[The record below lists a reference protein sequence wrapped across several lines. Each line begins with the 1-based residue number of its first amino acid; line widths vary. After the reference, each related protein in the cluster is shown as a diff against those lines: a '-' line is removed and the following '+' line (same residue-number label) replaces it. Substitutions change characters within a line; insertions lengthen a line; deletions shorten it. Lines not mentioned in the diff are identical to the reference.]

1 MKKEITIS
9 CPEGYEI
16 DKQNS
21 TFEKIVFKKVVGEI
35 NSIQDAI
42 EVLGESNSTV
52 KQLRLLQS
60 LEGVSDKLISEME
73 IEAVAKALNDGWKPN
88 WKGANEYKYYIWW
101 NMENNCFAVVDSFF
115 RNANASSRL
124 CFKSRALAEKAS
136 KILEKQF
143 MNYYNF

>member
-1 MKKEITIS
+1 MEKEITIS

-42 EVLGESNSTV
+42 EVLGESDSTV

-60 LEGVSDKLISEME
+60 LEGVSDKLISEVE

-88 WKGANEYKYYIWW
+88 WKDSNEHKYYIWW
-101 NMENNCFAVVDSFF
+101 NMENNCFGDVRYCFHSAY
-115 RNANASSRL
+115 ASSRL
-124 CFKSRALAEKAS
+124 CFKSRALAKKAS

>member
-21 TFEKIVFKKVVGEI
+21 TFEKIVFKKVAGEI
-35 NSIQDAI
+35 NSVQDAI
-42 EVLGESNSTV
+42 EILGESDSTV

-60 LEGVSDKLISEME
+60 LEGISDKLITEME
-73 IEAVAKALNDGWKPN
+73 IEVVAKALNDGWKPN
-88 WKGANEYKYYIWW
+88 WNNENEYKYFVWW
-101 NMENNCFAVVDSFF
+101 NMKDNCFDFVSCYCHS
-115 RNANASSRL
+115 ANASSRL

-136 KILEKQF
+136 KILVKQF
-143 MNYYNF
+143 RNYCNF